1 MKLRVLGCVGA
12 ICLGLLTGCVT
23 AEEKRQLSKPVNCN
37 TAEGDLRVLQSE
49 KNYLAERVIAG
60 ASAVMPAG
68 AVLGILTGTEDD
80 KLEIAV
86 GEYDRRIDR
95 KMAEIRRT
103 CGL

>member
-1 MKLRVLGCVGA
+1 MKLGRLVTAGL
-12 ICLGLLTGCVT
+12 ICLGLLTACVT
-23 AEEKRQLSKPVNCN
+23 AEEKRQLSKPVDCS

-49 KNYLAERVIAG
+49 KDYLAERVAAG

-68 AVLGILTGTEDD
+68 AVLGILTGTEKQ

-86 GEYDRRIDR
+86 GEYNVRIDK